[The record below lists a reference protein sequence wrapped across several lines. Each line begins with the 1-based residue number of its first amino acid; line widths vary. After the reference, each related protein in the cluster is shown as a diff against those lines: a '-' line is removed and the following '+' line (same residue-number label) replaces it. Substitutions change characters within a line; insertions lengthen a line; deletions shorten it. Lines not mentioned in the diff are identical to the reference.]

1 MSATFFHEYRHLTAE
16 MSNRR
21 RGFAAEARYLS
32 QNRLAQYAGTRYYA
46 SIGLFDCIFV
56 DKNLNTRFVQVK
68 YSTKGNPRISPKEI
82 IDIQIWVDQNCLQ
95 GVRHIWAGYVLWSSR
110 RKPEEFRLN

>member
-1 MSATFFHEYRHLTAE
+1 

-21 RGFAAEARYLS
+21 KGFAAEARYMY
-32 QNRLAQYAGTRYYA
+32 NNWLARYSGSRYYA
-46 SIGLFDCIFV
+46 SLGLFDCVFV
-56 DKNLNTRFVQVK
+56 DKNLNIRFVQVK

-82 IDIQIWVDQNCLQ
+82 LDIQIWVDQNMLM
-95 GVRHIWAGYVLWSSR
+95 GVQHIWAGYVLWSSR